1 MASIPSPAPLNFSDD
16 NQKLELESVRELV
29 FVINQHMNAILED
42 FEAQKAL
49 KLKCTS
55 KLKIQSQEFFEFSE
69 HSVLSNLYW
78 GIDNTESAA
87 RATCT
92 EDRAM
97 RLESSEK
104 MLQVPASLDENGV
117 TLGIPNSFLVCCS
130 YFYLCIVELL
140 RKNEWQ
146 ASMHFL
152 QAVSVSPRLVC
163 TELAPGIFQGLFALF
178 IGDNVGKSFG
188 SRRVNAVDDKAMV
201 DDVMRWMA
209 RRYKPWLMY
218 YQIMSKGDVFQGIR
232 GDEKSQCVVNRVQRS
247 RSIESQS
254 SCEHRTGLRTYQNE
268 LMQLENTHRPK
279 CQKDITNDVKEES
292 LGTSTMM
299 PENHRRTVAYSE
311 KSCSRETRG
320 SSNVKCLRDIL
331 TESDPDTPVSLH
343 SDNRSSVDEDFPQ
356 NYAETTLIS
365 LRNGRVIAEDHQA
378 EPLSL
383 YGSLSWNTR
392 APSSKPKPERT
403 ISLQRQT
410 EVDEKKVTECISRSF
425 STSFCDT
432 DVSALGLR
440 KTDQYAPVG
449 DDDYIDEVEKLHCIG
464 STALKNYQLSRPH
477 HQKSSKRIRKSSSC
491 RTTLSEVHQQ
501 PEESFFVEQS
511 GVLEKIISKLCFTEE
526 LGNGEE
532 DYTVEMKTI
541 YEILNS
547 KSGLK
552 YSLLK
557 DIILDQLLKAIS
569 TSKEERVVRTSVAI
583 LSTIVTANRSV
594 IEDIKRKGL
603 QLYDLA
609 TALKRNIHEAVILIY
624 LINPSPAEIK
634 TLELLPCLVEVVCT
648 SKSYKLELTSIL
660 LTPPAASLMIIEVLV
675 TAFDYETNRMH
686 LAAISSPR
694 VLSGLLKVPRQEN
707 LEEFISLAA
716 ILVNCMR
723 FDGKCRKYIS
733 EFSPVVPLVS
743 LLCSNQ
749 ERASSIA
756 LEFLNELQRMPRSSA
771 IALFE
776 QIHKQGSINNM
787 CALFLL
793 IQNSEPEY
801 RLLAA
806 NLLLQL
812 EVLEDTS
819 AKCIYREEAAEALL
833 ESLTCEECPSTQALS
848 AFILSNLGGTYSWT
862 GESYTTAWLV
872 KKTGLTLAYHGNLIK
887 NYDFLDQSLQDAGID
902 SWCSKIAQRILHL
915 GTSVFHALDKG
926 LNSKL
931 KRVSRDCLVATAW
944 LGCELV
950 KGPDELRHA
959 ACEIILHSIEQ
970 FLHPGLELEERLLA
984 CLCIYNYTSGRGM
997 KKIIN
1002 LSEGVRESLR
1012 RLSNVTW
1019 MAEELLKVAD
1029 YFQPNKWRIS
1039 CVHSQIL
1046 EAGTKCSGAVTA
1058 LIYYKGQLH
1067 SGYADGSIKVWDIK
1081 GQKAILV
1088 QETKEH
1094 KKAVTCFALYEPGNC
1109 LLSGSAD
1116 KTIKMWQMLQRNLE
1130 CIEVIPT
1137 KESIRSI
1144 DSWGELIFATTQ
1156 NHKLK
1161 VIDASRKAKDVFK
1174 NKRVKCIR
1182 VAQGKVY
1189 AGCMDSSIQ
1198 ELMIINNRQQE
1209 IKAPSK
1215 SWMQNKPITSVS
1227 IYKDWLYSAS
1237 SVLEGS
1243 KMKDW
1248 RRSSK
1253 PQISTVPEKGASI
1266 LAMEV
1271 VEDFIYL
1278 NCSTSTSSL
1287 QIWLRGTQHKVG
1299 RLSAGSKITSLLSA
1313 NDMILCGTERGVIKG
1328 WIPL

>member
-1 MASIPSPAPLNFSDD
+1 M
-16 NQKLELESVRELV
+16 
-29 FVINQHMNAILED
+29 
-42 FEAQKAL
+42 
-49 KLKCTS
+49 
-55 KLKIQSQEFFEFSE
+55 
-69 HSVLSNLYW
+69 
-78 GIDNTESAA
+78 
-87 RATCT
+87 
-92 EDRAM
+92 
-97 RLESSEK
+97 
-104 MLQVPASLDENGV
+104 
-117 TLGIPNSFLVCCS
+117 
-130 YFYLCIVELL
+130 
-140 RKNEWQ
+140 
-146 ASMHFL
+146 
-152 QAVSVSPRLVC
+152 
-163 TELAPGIFQGLFALF
+163 
-178 IGDNVGKSFG
+178 
-188 SRRVNAVDDKAMV
+188 
-201 DDVMRWMA
+201 
-209 RRYKPWLMY
+209 
-218 YQIMSKGDVFQGIR
+218 
-232 GDEKSQCVVNRVQRS
+232 
-247 RSIESQS
+247 
-254 SCEHRTGLRTYQNE
+254 
-268 LMQLENTHRPK
+268 
-279 CQKDITNDVKEES
+279 
-292 LGTSTMM
+292 
-299 PENHRRTVAYSE
+299 
-311 KSCSRETRG
+311 
-320 SSNVKCLRDIL
+320 
-331 TESDPDTPVSLH
+331 
-343 SDNRSSVDEDFPQ
+343 
-356 NYAETTLIS
+356 
-365 LRNGRVIAEDHQA
+365 
-378 EPLSL
+378 
-383 YGSLSWNTR
+383 
-392 APSSKPKPERT
+392 
-403 ISLQRQT
+403 
-410 EVDEKKVTECISRSF
+410 
-425 STSFCDT
+425 
-432 DVSALGLR
+432 
-440 KTDQYAPVG
+440 
-449 DDDYIDEVEKLHCIG
+449 
-464 STALKNYQLSRPH
+464 
-477 HQKSSKRIRKSSSC
+477 
-491 RTTLSEVHQQ
+491 
-501 PEESFFVEQS
+501 
-511 GVLEKIISKLCFTEE
+511 
-526 LGNGEE
+526 
-532 DYTVEMKTI
+532 
-541 YEILNS
+541 
-547 KSGLK
+547 
-552 YSLLK
+552 
-557 DIILDQLLKAIS
+557 
-569 TSKEERVVRTSVAI
+569 
-583 LSTIVTANRSV
+583 
-594 IEDIKRKGL
+594 
-603 QLYDLA
+603 
-609 TALKRNIHEAVILIY
+609 ALKRNIHEAVILIY

-648 SKSYKLELTSIL
+648 SKSCKLELTSIL

-694 VLSGLLKVPRQEN
+694 VLSGLLKVPRKDN

-733 EFSPVVPLVS
+733 EFSPVAPLVS
-743 LLCSNQ
+743 LLWSNQ
-749 ERASSIA
+749 KRASSVA

-793 IQNSEPEY
+793 MQNSEPEY

-819 AKCIYREEAAEALL
+819 AKSIYREEAAEALF

-887 NYDFLDQSLQDAGID
+887 NYDFLDQSLQDTGID
-902 SWCSKIAQRILHL
+902 SWCSKIAQRIFHL

-950 KGPDELRHA
+950 KGPDELSMLLVRSYYTVLNNF
-959 ACEIILHSIEQ
+959 CIL
-970 FLHPGLELEERLLA
+970 
-984 CLCIYNYTSGRGM
+984 
-997 KKIIN
+997 
-1002 LSEGVRESLR
+1002 VWSLR
-1012 RLSNVTW
+1012 KGSWHVYASTTILQ
-1019 MAEELLKVAD
+1019 EE
-1029 YFQPNKWRIS
+1029 RIS

-1088 QETKEH
+1088 QEMKEH
-1094 KKAVTCFALYEPGNC
+1094 KKAVTCFALNEPGNC

-1161 VIDASRKAKDVFK
+1161 VIDASRKAKDIFK

-1198 ELMIINNRQQE
+1198 
-1209 IKAPSK
+1209 
-1215 SWMQNKPITSVS
+1215 
-1227 IYKDWLYSAS
+1227 
-1237 SVLEGS
+1237 
-1243 KMKDW
+1243 DW

-1253 PQISTVPEKGASI
+1253 PQVSIAPEKGASI

-1278 NCSTSTSSL
+1278 NCSTSMSSL

-1299 RLSAGSKITSLLSA
+1299 RLSAGSKITSLLAA
-1313 NDMILCGTERGVIKG
+1313 NDMILCGTEKGVIKG